1 MDFALDILAYGVVL
15 LGARDGIGVDH
26 WRALLDLADL
36 RVAGPSQSRLGVGD
50 ELPLHCLFVR
60 M

>member
-1 MDFALDILAYGVVL
+1 L